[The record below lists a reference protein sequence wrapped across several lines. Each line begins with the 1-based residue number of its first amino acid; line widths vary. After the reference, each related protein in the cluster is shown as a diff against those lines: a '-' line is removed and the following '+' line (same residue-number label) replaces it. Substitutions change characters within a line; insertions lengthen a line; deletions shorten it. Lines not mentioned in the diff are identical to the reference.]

1 MITRILQSK
10 RHPEQGFRAAL
21 GVLNLKKKYSTQR
34 LELAARRALHFK
46 TLSCH
51 SLKAMLAQGLEQEQL
66 PDKAQRK
73 PLEHENIRGRQ
84 YYTH

>member
-1 MITRILQSK
+1 
-10 RHPEQGFRAAL
+10 
-21 GVLNLKKKYSTQR
+21 
-34 LELAARRALHFK
+34 
-46 TLSCH
+46 
-51 SLKAMLAQGLEQEQL
+51 MLAQGLEQEQL